1 LDYHGDNSVTII
13 KSMRIKRESP
23 CLGLRFMPIKLTN
36 NNASTTSNC
45 GSSTTTTANSM
56 NKRHCDDSSLTPGG
70 SRIPLTRS
78 CSSPA
83 VSHDIETHP
92 ASPVFPHLLLGNGRD
107 AIDPSGVGA
116 NCVLNVTCQP
126 PTTQDKPGVK
136 YKQIPANDT
145 PHQNIKQYF
154 QEAFEF
160 IEEARKKGSTVLLH
174 CQAGISRSATIA
186 IAYVMRYKS
195 LSLLEAYQLV
205 KLARP
210 IISPNLNFMGQLY
223 ELEQSL
229 IADGMLL
236 PAPVNPPPPPPSV
249 FSFLVHQPHQH
260 KSSSHPPFPL
270 TLPCRNRKNLFSKS
284 KLTLRVP
291 SDDNNNAMRSSDGSS
306 EEDVEMT
313 SAPSNMIIINEDC
326 ESENTAN
333 SNREDFD
340 CSSPS
345 SLTSSLSSSLSPVP
359 SLTNSPTSLSPD
371 VSKSSQFQ

>member
-1 LDYHGDNSVTII
+1 
-13 KSMRIKRESP
+13 
-23 CLGLRFMPIKLTN
+23 
-36 NNASTTSNC
+36 
-45 GSSTTTTANSM
+45 
-56 NKRHCDDSSLTPGG
+56 
-70 SRIPLTRS
+70 
-78 CSSPA
+78 
-83 VSHDIETHP
+83 
-92 ASPVFPHLLLGNGRD
+92 
-107 AIDPSGVGA
+107 
-116 NCVLNVTCQP
+116 
-126 PTTQDKPGVK
+126 
-136 YKQIPANDT
+136 
-145 PHQNIKQYF
+145 
-154 QEAFEF
+154 
-160 IEEARKKGSTVLLH
+160 
-174 CQAGISRSATIA
+174 
-186 IAYVMRYKS
+186 MRYKS